1 MGTAVGKGLL
11 MSSKTLARIV
21 TIVGFLILA
30 VFALADLIGLGQ
42 SPDEIGFRQLIGVV
56 VGALV
61 IALGFYISRRQP
73 DSEEKS
79 D

>member
-1 MGTAVGKGLL
+1 MSGKTFG
-11 MSSKTLARIV
+11 RIV
-21 TIVGFLILA
+21 TTIGFIILA

-42 SPDEIGFRQLIGVV
+42 SPDEIGFRQLLGVV

-73 DSEEKS
+73 DSEEES
-79 D
+79 G

>member
-1 MGTAVGKGLL
+1 
-11 MSSKTLARIV
+11 MSSKTLGRIV
-21 TIVGFLILA
+21 TAVGFIILA

-61 IALGFYISRRQP
+61 IALGFYISRRQAG
-73 DSEEKS
+73 SEGR
-79 D
+79 

>member
-1 MGTAVGKGLL
+1 
-11 MSSKTLARIV
+11 MSSKTLGRIV
-21 TIVGFLILA
+21 TTVGFIILT

-42 SPDEIGFRQLIGVV
+42 SPDEIGFRQLAGVV

-73 DSEEKS
+73 DSEGES
-79 D
+79 E